1 MWLQVQHVAGFPL
14 TMPHKLNEL
23 IEKQQNIVKHE
34 VCLCVI
40 TALQRLYSVMLLQP
54 FSLVYKWVKILCFAL
69 HSSHHVALL
78 HVFVKASLFIIK
90 EVTSVLLRQK
100 HLTEEV
106 RVFTWY
112 YLPHI
117 SDLEFSLTALPTLS
131 QFLLMLVIFNILLV
145 LLFRNSVS
153 CYILCSCSKL
163 FLHTA

>member
-1 MWLQVQHVAGFPL
+1 MRF
-14 TMPHKLNEL
+14 
-23 IEKQQNIVKHE
+23 
-34 VCLCVI
+34 VI
-40 TALQRLYSVMLLQP
+40 TALQQCRPAAVFYLSVQVSNNYL
-54 FSLVYKWVKILCFAL
+54 FSLHY
-69 HSSHHVALL
+69 SHHVALL